1 MAGRSRTGDR
11 DFLVS
16 HPEHWLGKAIELRR
30 VGRYLYRTLLG
41 DLVRYDQAV
50 KRATSALDRPG
61 RNVAAIRARQPDP
74 QPVYVLYGFALENL
88 LKGLLIARDPSLI
101 SDHRLSKDITGHDL
115 INLLT
120 RASVSFDAREAAVLH
135 QTMDATV
142 WKAGYPLAKKLEHAA
157 PLIGEPIPSLRAF
170 RDRRGVLEAIFA
182 RVEKL
187 LRAHTKRMRPFG
199 AVVRF

>member
-1 MAGRSRTGDR
+1 MRPQRICHGIETDEKMAGRSRTGDR

-74 QPVYVLYGFALENL
+74 QPVYVLYGFALETCS
-88 LKGLLIARDPSLI
+88 RD
-101 SDHRLSKDITGHDL
+101 
-115 INLLT
+115 
-120 RASVSFDAREAAVLH
+120 F
-135 QTMDATV
+135 
-142 WKAGYPLAKKLEHAA
+142 
-157 PLIGEPIPSLRAF
+157 
-170 RDRRGVLEAIFA
+170 
-182 RVEKL
+182 
-187 LRAHTKRMRPFG
+187 
-199 AVVRF
+199 

>member
-74 QPVYVLYGFALENL
+74 QPVYVLYGFALETCS
-88 LKGLLIARDPSLI
+88 RD
-101 SDHRLSKDITGHDL
+101 
-115 INLLT
+115 
-120 RASVSFDAREAAVLH
+120 F
-135 QTMDATV
+135 
-142 WKAGYPLAKKLEHAA
+142 
-157 PLIGEPIPSLRAF
+157 
-170 RDRRGVLEAIFA
+170 
-182 RVEKL
+182 
-187 LRAHTKRMRPFG
+187 
-199 AVVRF
+199 